1 MFLLTHLMS
10 VQSPAATPARK
21 RLLDAG
27 ARATPAREQV
37 LEILLAA
44 TRALSH
50 QEIEAAAREKDLDFD
65 RVTLYRVLDWLVTQG
80 LAHKIEGR
88 DRVWRFNAV
97 TVTEAEHG
105 HAHFHCTRCGKVFCM
120 EQMQPSFAL
129 TLPAGFRYGKAE
141 LTIQGLCPNCS
152 DE

>member
-1 MFLLTHLMS
+1 MP
-10 VQSPAATPARK
+10 VQSSSASPART
-21 RLLDAG
+21 RLLDVG
-27 ARATPAREQV
+27 ARSTPTREHV
-37 LEILLAA
+37 LAILLAA
-44 TRALSH
+44 PSAMSH
-50 QEIEAAAREKDLDFD
+50 QEIEATARELGLDFD

-105 HAHFHCTRCGKVFCM
+105 HAHFHCTQCGKVFCL

-129 TLPAGFRYGKAE
+129 TLPTGFRYEKAE
-141 LTIQGLCPNCS
+141 LTIQGLCPNCAGG
-152 DE
+152 

>member
-1 MFLLTHLMS
+1 MQ
-10 VQSPAATPARK
+10 VQPPNPSLART

-27 ARATPAREQV
+27 VRGTPAREQV
-37 LEILLAA
+37 LAILLAA

-50 QEIEAAAREKDLDFD
+50 QEVEAAAHEHGLEFD

-97 TVTEAEHG
+97 TVTETEHG
-105 HAHFHCTRCGKVFCM
+105 HAHFHCTRCGKVFCL
-120 EQMQPSFAL
+120 EQMQPSFAVS
-129 TLPAGFRYGKAE
+129 LPTGFRFEKAE
-141 LTIQGLCPNCS
+141 LTVQGLCPGCT
-152 DE
+152 EE

>member
-1 MFLLTHLMS
+1 MPAPS
-10 VQSPAATPARK
+10 SPSSPARN
-21 RLLDAG
+21 RLLGVG
-27 ARATPAREQV
+27 ARSTPTREHV
-37 LEILLAA
+37 LAILLAA
-44 TRALSH
+44 SSAMSH
-50 QEIEAAAREKDLDFD
+50 QEIEVAARAQGLDFA
-65 RVTLYRVLDWLVTQG
+65 RVTLYRVLDWLVTQR

-105 HAHFHCTRCGKVFCM
+105 HAHFHCTRCGKVFCL

-129 TLPAGFRYGKAE
+129 TLPAGFRYEKAE
-141 LTIQGLCPNCS
+141 LTIQGLCPSCT

>member
-1 MFLLTHLMS
+1 MQANPS
-10 VQSPAATPARK
+10 NPSPARK
-21 RLLDAG
+21 RFLDVG

-44 TRALSH
+44 TRALRH
-50 QEIEAAAREKDLDFD
+50 QEIEAAAHEKGLDFD
-65 RVTLYRVLDWLVTQG
+65 RVTLYRVLDWLVTQR

-97 TVTEAEHG
+97 NVSETEHG
-105 HAHFHCTRCGKVFCM
+105 HAHFHCTRCGKVFCL
-120 EQMQPSFAL
+120 EQLQPSFVL
-129 TLPAGFRYGKAE
+129 TPPNGFQFEKIE
-141 LTIQGLCPNCS
+141 LTIQGICPSCS

>member
-1 MFLLTHLMS
+1 MTDQPPI
-10 VQSPAATPARK
+10 VSPARS
-21 RLLDAG
+21 RLLDMR
-27 ARATPAREQV
+27 ARATPARERV
-37 LEILLAA
+37 LDILLAGP
-44 TRALSH
+44 RALSH
-50 QEIEAAAREKDLDFD
+50 QEIEAAARESGLDFD

-105 HAHFHCTRCGKVFCM
+105 HAHFHCSRCGKVFCL

-129 TLPAGFRYGKAE
+129 TLPAGFRYEKAE
-141 LTIQGLCPNCS
+141 LTIQGICPSCP
-152 DE
+152 E

>member
-1 MFLLTHLMS
+1 M
-10 VQSPAATPARK
+10 AAENPGASAAQT
-21 RLLDAG
+21 RLRDVG
-27 ARATPAREQV
+27 GRATPARERV
-37 LEILLAA
+37 LDILL
-44 TRALSH
+44 TTPSALSH
-50 QEIEAAAREKDLDFD
+50 QEIEAAARVRGLDFD

-97 TVTEAEHG
+97 QVTETEHG
-105 HAHFHCTRCGKVFCM
+105 HAHFHCTRCGKVFCL

-129 TLPAGFRYGKAE
+129 TLPAGFRFEKAE
-141 LTIQGLCPNCS
+141 LTLQGLCPSCS